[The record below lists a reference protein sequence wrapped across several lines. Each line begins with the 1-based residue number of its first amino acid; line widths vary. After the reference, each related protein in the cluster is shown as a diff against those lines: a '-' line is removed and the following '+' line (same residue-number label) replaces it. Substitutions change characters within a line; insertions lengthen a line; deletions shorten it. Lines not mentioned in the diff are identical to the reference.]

1 MMELSHVDIGL
12 IGLGVLLLLIVLR
25 VPIAVSLFLVPFAG
39 IYAMFGWRPAIGA
52 LKTIPYDFAASWE
65 LSSIPMFLLMGYLAY
80 HTGITA
86 GLFEAARAWLS
97 RLPAGLAVASI
108 FGASGFAAVT
118 GSSVATAAA
127 MGKIAVPEMLR
138 HGYDPRLATG
148 TVAASGTIGALIPPS
163 ILLILYGIIAE
174 VPINLLFLGG
184 VGIGLLSALSYVF
197 VVVGWAWLV
206 PGVAPRATETFTIG
220 EKFRMLAGVTPALL
234 LAVLVFGGLFA
245 GLFTPTEAGAVGA
258 ALCTIIAAA
267 QRKLTWRN
275 FRLSVGE
282 SFITTASLLFIV
294 IGANLLARF
303 VALSGV
309 DGYIADV
316 VSAVS
321 SSPFLFLMAL
331 MVVYLIL
338 GMFLEPTG
346 AMIITLPIVLPVA
359 ASLGVHELWLGIFL
373 AKLLEVGMI
382 TPPIGLNVF
391 VLKNVVDKRISL
403 GAIFRG
409 TTRFLIADIVVLFFI
424 IAVPGV
430 VLFLPNLMN

>member
-1 MMELSHVDIGL
+1 MSNVDIGL
-12 IGLGVLLLLIVLR
+12 MGLGILIVLIGLR
-25 VPIAVSLFLVPFAG
+25 VPIAITLFVVPFAG
-39 IYAMFGWRPAIGA
+39 IYAMFGWKPALGA
-52 LKTIPYDFAASWE
+52 LKVIPYDFAASWE
-65 LSSIPMFLLMGYLAY
+65 LSSVPMFLLMGYLAY

-86 GLFEAARAWLS
+86 GLFEAARVWLS

-127 MGKIAVPEMLR
+127 MGKIAVPEMMR
-138 HGYDPRLATG
+138 HGYDERLATG

-184 VGIGLLSALSYVF
+184 VGIGLLSAFSYVF
-197 VVVGWAWLV
+197 VVVAWATINPAVAPKATDKYEMSEKLKMLR
-206 PGVAPRATETFTIG
+206 GVA
-220 EKFRMLAGVTPALL
+220 PALL
-234 LAVLVFGGLFA
+234 LAVMVFGGLFTGA
-245 GLFTPTEAGAVGA
+245 FTPTEAGAVGA
-258 ALCTIIAAA
+258 ALCALIAAA
-267 QRKLTWRN
+267 QGKLTWRN

-282 SFITTASLLFIV
+282 SFTTTSALLFIV

-316 VSAVS
+316 ISSVST
-321 SSPFLFLMAL
+321 SPILFLMTL
-331 MVVYLIL
+331 MVVYFII

-359 ASLGVHELWLGIFL
+359 MTLGFNELWLGIFL

-391 VLKNVVDKRISL
+391 VLKNVIDKRIKLSS
-403 GAIFRG
+403 IFKG
-409 TTRFLIADIVVLFFI
+409 TIPFLTADLAVLLFI
-424 IAVPGV
+424 IAVPSV
-430 VLFLPNLMN
+430 VLFLPNLL

>member
-1 MMELSHVDIGL
+1 MTDVQIGL
-12 IGLGVLLLLIVLR
+12 AGIGILLFLIAMR
-25 VPIAVSLFLVPFAG
+25 VPIAIALFTVPFAG
-39 IYAMFGWRPAIGA
+39 IYAMFGWRPAFGA
-52 LKTIPYDFAASWE
+52 LKVIPFDFAASWE

-80 HTGITA
+80 HSGITA
-86 GLFEAARAWLS
+86 GLFDAARVWLA
-97 RLPAGLAVASI
+97 RLPGGLAVASI

-127 MGKIAVPEMLR
+127 MGRIAVPEMLK

-148 TVAASGTIGALIPPS
+148 TVAAAGTIGALIPPS

-174 VPINLLFLGG
+174 VPINKLFLGG
-184 VGIGLLSALSYVF
+184 AGVGLFSAFAY
-197 VVVGWAWLV
+197 VVVVIGWATLK
-206 PGVAPRATETFTIG
+206 PEVAPRSDEKHSLR
-220 EKFRMLAGVTPALL
+220 EKFTELRKVAPALL
-234 LAVLVFGGLFA
+234 LAFLVFGGLFA

-258 ALCTIIAAA
+258 ALCVLIAAG

-275 FRLSVGE
+275 FITSVAE
-282 SFITTASLLFIV
+282 SFTTTSALLFIV

-309 DGYIADV
+309 DSYISDV
-316 VSAVS
+316 IASMS
-321 SSPFLFLMAL
+321 SSTYLFLAG
-331 MVVYLIL
+331 VVIIYLIL

-359 ASLGVHELWLGIFL
+359 ATLGVNELWFGIFL

-391 VLKNVVDKRISL
+391 VLNGVVGKVSL
-403 GAIFRG
+403 GQIFRG
-409 TTRFLIADIVVLFFI
+409 TARFIGADMVVLLLL
-424 IAVPGV
+424 VLMPGI
-430 VLFLPNLMN
+430 VLYLPNLLN